1 MEEFSALLMAYPAKP
16 SNKAGRAVSG
26 GISSLIWTLALLLA
40 LSFNS
45 GCITSRSAANQIV
58 EAPNHHDPFGVD
70 RQTKPFWKMLGTNYL
85 LPGTTQ
91 PILPLKVPVGPPPAE
106 LQMVVMPPQD
116 YHLKIT
122 SKIHAAHSGKQSLEF
137 WMLTET
143 NSVSQPASSGQK
155 ATIFILHGYMLNKET
170 MIGWAFFLA
179 QSGYRVVLVDI
190 RGHGQSTGDS
200 VSFGKHET
208 EDFRQLLDYL
218 TAHNLCDDNVG
229 VLGYSY
235 GADLAL
241 HWAAHDSRVRTVVAI
256 APFDDPRDAIERFSR
271 EMKIHIT
278 RGAVEK
284 ATVLAAAKMDINWSD
299 WTGEAALRQIHVPVL
314 LIGGGK
320 DTISRPADVAAMQHA
335 AAGEISVIEIPKAN
349 HAAIELWFH
358 ELSDPVLTWFHQKLS
373 PPTPQTSPD
382 K

>member
-1 MEEFSALLMAYPAKP
+1 MIHPAQSP
-16 SNKAGRAVSG
+16 NKTGWSVLRGRLGS
-26 GISSLIWTLALLLA
+26 IIWTLALLLA
-40 LSFNS
+40 LLFNS

-58 EAPNHHDPFGVD
+58 GAPNHHDPLGVD
-70 RQTKPFWKMLGTNYL
+70 RQMKPFWGSLGTNYL
-85 LPGTTQ
+85 LRGATQ

-106 LQMVVMPPQD
+106 LQVMVMPPQD
-116 YHLKIT
+116 YHIKISST
-122 SKIHAAHSGKQSLEF
+122 VDASPGGKQSLNF
-137 WMLTET
+137 WLFAET
-143 NSVSQPASSGQK
+143 NASPRPAPPVQK

-170 MIGWAFFLA
+170 MAGWAFFLA

-278 RGAVEK
+278 RRAVEK

-320 DTISRPADVAAMQHA
+320 DTISRPDDIAAMQHA
-335 AAGEISVIEIPKAN
+335 AAGETSVIEIPKAS

-358 ELSDPVLTWFHQKLS
+358 ELSNPVLTWFHQKLS
-373 PPTPQTSPD
+373 PPAPPTG